1 MRGQY
6 SRKAAP
12 RTMSPE
18 MDRWECEQQK
28 KHTREKRI
36 RRDVRTLIRE
46 VRDSQK
52 TELTAAKRSVE

>member
-6 SRKAAP
+6 SRKPAP
-12 RTMSPE
+12 RTMSAE
-18 MDRWECEQQK
+18 MDRWEREQQK

-46 VRDSQK
+46 VREASPN
-52 TELTAAKRSVE
+52 ERAEP

>member
-6 SRKAAP
+6 SRKPAP
-12 RTMSPE
+12 RTMSAE

-36 RRDVRTLIRE
+36 RRDVKKLIRE
-46 VRDSQK
+46 VRDSQNK
-52 TELTAAKRSVE
+52 

>member
-6 SRKAAP
+6 SRKPNP
-12 RTMSPE
+12 RTMSTE

-46 VRDSQK
+46 VNPLASHNIRSQP
-52 TELTAAKRSVE
+52 